1 MFVCKDAYKKGH
13 GKVEHNNPIQKPDV
27 EKLYSSIAFNVNTS
41 CGLLNKVWFELCMYF
56 CRRGNEH
63 QRDLTALMFDTAVDA
78 DGKKYV
84 YQTKSEISKN
94 HQGMSSNEI
103 EDINVRMYGSL
114 CPVKSF
120 QKYLQKRIQ
129 KRKALFQTPRM
140 SWDGCR
146 LVWKQVIG

>member
-1 MFVCKDAYKKGH
+1 
-13 GKVEHNNPIQKPDV
+13 
-27 EKLYSSIAFNVNTS
+27 
-41 CGLLNKVWFELCMYF
+41 
-56 CRRGNEH
+56 
-63 QRDLTALMFDTAVDA
+63 MFDTAVDA

-120 QKYLQKRIQ
+120 EKYLQKRIQ

-140 SWDGCR
+140 S
-146 LVWKQVIG
+146 